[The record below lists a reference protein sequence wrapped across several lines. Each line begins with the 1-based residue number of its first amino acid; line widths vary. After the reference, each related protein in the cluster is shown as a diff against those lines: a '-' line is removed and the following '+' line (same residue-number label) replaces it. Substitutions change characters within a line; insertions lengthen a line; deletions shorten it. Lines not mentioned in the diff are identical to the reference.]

1 MSRHLIRLS
10 TPSTRALAKQGID
23 RAPDGYLCELR
34 EAKRTDEQNRALWG
48 LLNQI
53 QKQRPTH
60 NGMKMTPE
68 LWKAVF
74 MQALGVEMLML
85 PTLDGHGFFPLGLR
99 SSLLTKGQFS
109 QLIELMLAWCAQEG
123 LTVKHFDG
131 EPTS

>member
-10 TPSTRALAKQGID
+10 SRRNRDLAKQGVD
-23 RAPDGYLCELR
+23 RAPEGYICELR
-34 EAKRTDEQNRALWG
+34 EERRSDEQNRALWG
-48 LLNQI
+48 LIHQI

-60 NGMKMTPE
+60 NGVKMTPE

-74 MQALGVEMLML
+74 LQALGVEMVML
-85 PTLDGHGFFPLGLR
+85 PTLDGHGFFPLGHR

-123 LTVKHFDG
+123 LTIQHFDDQVA
-131 EPTS
+131 